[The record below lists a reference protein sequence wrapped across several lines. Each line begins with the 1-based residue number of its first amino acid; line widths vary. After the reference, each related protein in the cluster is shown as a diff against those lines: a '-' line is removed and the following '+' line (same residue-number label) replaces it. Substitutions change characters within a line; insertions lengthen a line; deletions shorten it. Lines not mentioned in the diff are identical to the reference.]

1 MAETSREPGSAD
13 RAFWSWLGFWLQFLV
28 LGLLALTGAGFAAR
42 GGRPDDYTT
51 GMLLCLAALVLAFL
65 RLKRHLDGG
74 DADWSSFLFI
84 DDMKNLAVAIPVF
97 TIIGLGGLFVARA
110 WTYGALHAAGI
121 GLFVAS
127 AVAIFLDIKRVFDRI
142 DSGAE

>member
-42 GGRPDDYTT
+42 GGRPGDYTT
-51 GMLLCLAALVLAFL
+51 GMLLFLAALVLAFL
-65 RLKRHLDGG
+65 RLKRHLDG
-74 DADWSSFLFI
+74 ADPGWTSFLFV

-121 GLFVAS
+121 GLFAAS
-127 AVAIFLDIKRVFDRI
+127 AIAIFLDIKRVFDRI